1 MTESQK
7 STTEMQMI
15 HMKNSWNC
23 KLITNLLQ
31 EDPRLNNTILKNK
44 VINHGIESNKFQT
57 DKKLSVIKRIKKDR
71 MDIKIIVVVN

>member
-1 MTESQK
+1 M
-7 STTEMQMI
+7 
-15 HMKNSWNC
+15 
-23 KLITNLLQ
+23 Q

-71 MDIKIIVVVN
+71 MDIKIIVVANWKVYKSIEYKILRALGINYRIWE